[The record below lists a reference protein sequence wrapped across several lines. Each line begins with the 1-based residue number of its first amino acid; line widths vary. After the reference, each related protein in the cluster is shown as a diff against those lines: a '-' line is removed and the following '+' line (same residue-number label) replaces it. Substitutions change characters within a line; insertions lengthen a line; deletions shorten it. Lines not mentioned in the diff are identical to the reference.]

1 GGGQGHMGEED
12 IRLEADEL
20 CRQRG
25 QASALAELI
34 PPVDDEV
41 LSFDVAK
48 ITKPLAKGLRR
59 GRVGGG
65 QVHDDTDARQL
76 CRRLR
81 FPERGRQ
88 YGDRASEKRT
98 PARHRM
104 TSSARASTDGGMVR
118 PSAFAVLRLITSS
131 NFVGCSTGRSLGFAP
146 LKILSTYVA
155 ARR

>member
-12 IRLEADEL
+12 IGLGAAEL
-20 CRQRG
+20 CRQGG
-25 QASALAELI
+25 QGSALAELI

-59 GRVGGG
+59 GRVGGV

-81 FPERGRQ
+81 FRERRSQ

-104 TSSARASTDGGMVR
+104 TSSARASTDGGVVR
-118 PSAFAVLRLITSS
+118 PSALAGFQVITTSTILPSS
-131 NFVGCSTGRSLGFAP
+131 P
-146 LKILSTYVA
+146 
-155 ARR
+155 